1 MESTTIYLT
10 AVPNPL
16 NGATTGI
23 DHSKWPFTSKRS
35 NLQRPKSVCV
45 LPMCQVKTDVNAIP
59 TRVSKALQYTQ
70 DKKGYIFTRMPQ
82 ERLSVSNLRTFPPAR
97 SPSRTSLYTTSQ
109 TPSRLTPEL
118 ASSVGNPK
126 RHLDATSSMSTLRSQ
141 TTESGSISLVPGV
154 FQSKNPRP
162 RIFVRY
168 RQLSSEERVIE
179 WLYKY
184 CTHPL
189 KTLPLL

>member
-1 MESTTIYLT
+1 MVTR
-10 AVPNPL
+10 
-16 NGATTGI
+16 I
-23 DHSKWPFTSKRS
+23 DHSNWPLKTRVS
-35 NLQRPKSVCV
+35 NLQRPKSVCI
-45 LPMCQVKTDVNAIP
+45 LPMHPLKTDVYTTSA
-59 TRVSKALQYTQ
+59 RVSKALEYTQ
-70 DKKGYIFTRMPQ
+70 DKRGYIFTRMPQ
-82 ERLSVSNLRTFPPAR
+82 EKLTVSNIRTTISPSR
-97 SPSRTSLYTTSQ
+97 SLSRTSLYTTPQ
-109 TPSRLTPEL
+109 TPSRLTPDT
-118 ASSVGNPK
+118 SSMRNTK
-126 RHLDATSSMSTLRSQ
+126 RALDAGSSMSTLRSQ

-154 FQSKNPRP
+154 FQGRNPRP